1 MADTRR
7 RSISDLKPLASLIS
21 VSQSDYLAN
30 VYGSLYSVFLG
41 AVYQALE
48 AIPQLKAS
56 EMKSSIEIL
65 ESIQDHRL
73 LHRFEVDIQARIED
87 VKEQVKIS
95 ADAGY
100 HRKFKEL
107 ESRSGVNRALPLLL
121 VTDEIEK
128 WAKAMNKAFKEPILG

>member
-1 MADTRR
+1 M
-7 RSISDLKPLASLIS
+7 LP
-21 VSQSDYLAN
+21 SQNDYLAN

-41 AVYQALE
+41 AIYQALE
-48 AIPQLKAS
+48 SIPQLGAS
-56 EMKSSIEIL
+56 EIKPFLHIL
-65 ESIQDHRL
+65 ESIQDNRL
-73 LHRFEVDIQARIED
+73 LQRFEVDIQARIDD

-107 ESRSGVNRALPLLL
+107 ESRPGVNRALPLLL

-128 WAKAMNKAFKEPILG
+128 WAKMLDRAFKEPMLG